1 MTRRAVTPG
10 IVTVAAVIPVAGT
23 SACEVET
30 PEGPGRWHLDLAE
43 NPRAVLALGH
53 GAGGGVTAM
62 DLALLA
68 ATLPAHGISVARFE
82 QPWRL
87 AGRKVATPPPRLDIA
102 WLAAVYELH
111 RRPELADLPLVV
123 GGRSAGA
130 RVACRTANTL
140 GAVGTLCLAFPLH
153 LPGRP
158 EKSRLPELLTPT
170 VPRLVLQGTRDSFG
184 SADELIAALAAGS
197 TGPAEQSIEVVPV
210 PGADHSFKTLARAE
224 FRPADVRALVL
235 ENALRLVETVSS
247 GMSAEANRP
256 AGARPD

>member
-1 MTRRAVTPG
+1 MTP
-10 IVTVAAVIPVAGT
+10 IVGT
-23 SACEVET
+23 STYEVET

-43 NPRAVLALGH
+43 SPSAVLALGH

-68 ATLPAHGISVARFE
+68 AVLPAHRISVARFE

-102 WLAAVYELH
+102 WLAAVDDL
-111 RRPELADLPLVV
+111 RMSPGLTGLPLVV

-130 RVACRTANTL
+130 RVACRTANTVD
-140 GAVGTLCLAFPLH
+140 AAGTLCLAFPLH

-158 EKSRLPELLTPT
+158 EKSRLSELLTPT

-184 SADELIAALAAGS
+184 SADELTTALSTAGAADATGAAKEGV
-197 TGPAEQSIEVVPV
+197 EVVPV

-224 FRPADVRALVL
+224 FRPADVRSLIL
-235 ENALRLVETVSS
+235 ESVLRLLETATS
-247 GMSAEANRP
+247 GLSTDEGSP
-256 AGARPD
+256 AGTRPD